1 MNPLLFISAAFLLA
15 VCLQCCKADVTQ
27 FDASNLTE
35 VQFTFRG
42 TPGRDGRDGL
52 VGPKGPPGPFGPVGP
67 QGGEGPAGPRGDI
80 GPQGERTSTAHV
92 RKNGSAAI
100 V

>member
-1 MNPLLFISAAFLLA
+1 MNLLLLISVTFLL
-15 VCLQCCKADVTQ
+15 VTCLQCCKADITQ

-52 VGPKGPPGPFGPVGP
+52 VGPVGPKGGEGLVGPKGDNGPPG
-67 QGGEGPAGPRGDI
+67 
-80 GPQGERTSTAHV
+80 ERIS
-92 RKNGSAAI
+92 SY
-100 V
+100 